1 MDENNSKSVS
11 FNNIAKVILIPCREE
26 LEKNEGGH
34 ETLWWSKQE
43 LRKILHRVKFEITS
57 YAHKENISV
66 QEAAKKLY
74 GLRW

>member
-11 FNNIAKVILIPCREE
+11 FNNIAKVILIPSRSDFE
-26 LEKNEGGH
+26 NEY
-34 ETLWWSKQE
+34 ETLWWSKDE